1 MNRYRSEKKGK
12 KKVNKT
18 RSKLSETQNFLAS
31 PRMYALNANAPNS
44 IKPRRRFKAARQWI
58 TAPLK
63 TSRSVWTDVFNAP
76 TLLLLS
82 RNSSAYLQYQ
92 RSAGEVTIQEAER
105 KQRGTHERT
114 KNYAQT
120 SPHVP
125 PRELLLPSSRRG
137 VASTAATVRRNIAP
151 SLFLLS
157 TLDLLA
163 LERSK
168 GNDTNAAK
176 RALFLAN
183 INLENWTGAVL
194 RWNLLLKQMFSF

>member
-1 MNRYRSEKKGK
+1 M
-12 KKVNKT
+12 NKT

-120 SPHVP
+120 SP
-125 PRELLLPSSRRG
+125 PSRAFTSFFPSRCRLDRG
-137 VASTAATVRRNIAP
+137 HGQKKHCAISFP
-151 SLFLLS
+151 SLDSRFISPWTFERERHKRCEEGIVLGEYKFGK
-157 TLDLLA
+157 LDRSSFAVELA
-163 LERSK
+163 FETDVL
-168 GNDTNAAK
+168 
-176 RALFLAN
+176 
-183 INLENWTGAVL
+183 VL
-194 RWNLLLKQMFSF
+194 RFTWILCWLFSDK